1 MCYTTVRLRVSVP
14 APEGEA
20 VFQAIIHT
28 ARTSLACTSLPR
40 IQETAFSE
48 AREVSVSLLANR
60 HQLTAQAR
68 AAFPSQHAFYAGV
81 RMVRRSLAA
90 VATN

>member
-1 MCYTTVRLRVSVP
+1 MPMCYTTVRLRVSVP

-28 ARTSLACTSLPR
+28 A
-40 IQETAFSE
+40 Q